1 MTSPVVPEE
10 SSKINPLPS
19 VSKNTQVNEK
29 KTVNIKISMLGDS
42 AIGKT
47 TLMNKYVEGKLQE
60 DYIETLGVNFM
71 EKNITGKNTDINFTI
86 WDLGGQKE
94 YYTMMDIV
102 CNGADVILFMFD
114 LTRIMTLEDIKD
126 WYKNARKLNKTAIPF
141 LIGTKFDLFFEMEKE
156 YKDKIMKI
164 SQQYAIA
171 MKSPLIY
178 CSSTKSINIKNIFK
192 IIVSKMFSVK
202 CDVKQT
208 NTADTPII
216 LY

>member
-71 EKNITGKNTDINFTI
+71 EKKLRIKFNCI
-86 WDLGGQKE
+86 
-94 YYTMMDIV
+94 
-102 CNGADVILFMFD
+102 VILQPTSPFRKVEDID
-114 LTRIMTLEDIKD
+114 LTLEKLINLKADSAVTVVEIEDNHPVKIKKMD
-126 WYKNARKLNKTAIPF
+126 GDRLLPYCMSEPEKIRRQDLPKAYKRSGAV
-141 LIGTKFDLFFEMEKE
+141 
-156 YKDKIMKI
+156 Y
-164 SQQYAIA
+164 A
-171 MKSPLIY
+171 MKREILMNEGMIFGEYVVGHIVPRER
-178 CSSTKSINIKNIFK
+178 SIDI
-192 IIVSKMFSVK
+192 
-202 CDVKQT
+202 
-208 NTADTPII
+208 DTPLQWIQAKYMLKKI
-216 LY
+216 QE